1 MSKKR
6 LNNAKSILEKQSNSD
21 IPSEF
26 ELFTKELA
34 FGLSEIYYWI
44 EKFPDDSMIVLN
56 YAEISSVI
64 HEFTLKNENSV
75 SDLWIIIDLI
85 SSNDYE
91 TANSNL
97 KIYNQKWNEISRNCA
112 TSSSGKDTN
121 QDSDDTFQ

>member
-1 MSKKR
+1 
-6 LNNAKSILEKQSNSD
+6 
-21 IPSEF
+21 
-26 ELFTKELA
+26 
-34 FGLSEIYYWI
+34 
-44 EKFPDDSMIVLN
+44 MIVLN

-97 KIYNQKWNEISRNCA
+97 KIYNQKWNEISRNC
-112 TSSSGKDTN
+112 TISSSGKDTN